1 MKRERHF
8 VYLEVDA
15 PDKLSWKWIEKFQRS
30 HNLASRGEALEE
42 IYTEYVALKKNHENG
57 NTLAKAIAKEI
68 KPQLDP
74 IRIRTGYVD
83 KNVRVLTNLLN
94 SYLIISGMEDAIP
107 VTDVMAESV
116 TATQKQVADQIHA
129 YQVARKD
136 KLSRSKPGDAD
147 E

>member
-1 MKRERHF
+1 MKKERHF
-8 VYLEVDA
+8 VYLEDDS
-15 PDKLSWKWIEKFQRS
+15 PRNLSWKWIETFQRA
-30 HNLASRGEALEE
+30 HNLASRGEALEKLFN
-42 IYTEYVALKKNHENG
+42 EYVVLKKQNQSDND
-57 NTLAKAIAKEI
+57 LAKAIAREI

-94 SYLIISGMEDAIP
+94 SYLIISGMEDSIP
-107 VTDVMAESV
+107 VTDIVAESLRE
-116 TATQKQVADQIHA
+116 TQKQVADQIHA

-136 KLSRSKPGDAD
+136 KLTRSTQGDDD

>member
-1 MKRERHF
+1 MTRERHLI
-8 VYLEVDA
+8 YLEDNA
-15 PDKLSWKWIEKFQRS
+15 PETLSWKWIEAFKRD
-30 HNLASRGEALEE
+30 HDLASRGEALEE
-42 IYTEYVALKKNHENG
+42 LFREYVAFKRKVQQENI
-57 NTLAKAIAKEI
+57 LAKSIAKEI

-116 TATQKQVADQIHA
+116 TATQRQVADQIHA

-136 KLSRSKPGDAD
+136 RLARSTPGDED

>member
-1 MKRERHF
+1 MKKERHF
-8 VYLEVDA
+8 VYLESDT
-15 PDKLSWKWIEKFQRS
+15 PGKLSWSWIEKFQHDRG
-30 HNLASRGEALEE
+30 LKSRGEALEE
-42 IYTEYVALKKNHENG
+42 LFKEYAMLKVQAESQSS
-57 NTLAKAIAKEI
+57 LAKAIAKEV

-136 KLSRSKPGDAD
+136 KLTRSKPGDDD

>member
-1 MKRERHF
+1 MTKVRKHIMLEDTAESGMSWEWLRRYMVENDAATFGEGLQHLFVEYQSLQKQLSDRE
-8 VYLEVDA
+8 
-15 PDKLSWKWIEKFQRS
+15 S
-30 HNLASRGEALEE
+30 
-42 IYTEYVALKKNHENG
+42 
-57 NTLAKAIAKEI
+57 LAKAIAKEI

-94 SYLIISGMEDAIP
+94 SYLIISGMEDSIP
-107 VTDVMAESV
+107 VTDIVAESLRE
-116 TATQKQVADQIHA
+116 TQKQVADQIHA

-136 KLSRSKPGDAD
+136 KLTRSTQGDDD

>member
-1 MKRERHF
+1 MKKERHF
-8 VYLEVDA
+8 IYLETDT
-15 PDKLSWKWIEKFQRS
+15 PGKLSLPWVEQLQHDRGLKSQ
-30 HNLASRGEALEE
+30 GEALEALFQD
-42 IYTEYVALKKNHENG
+42 YTSLKAQAKSQSS
-57 NTLAKAIAKEI
+57 LAKAIAKEI

-94 SYLIISGMEDAIP
+94 SYLIISGMEDSTP

-129 YQVARKD
+129 YQVVRKD
-136 KLSRSKPGDAD
+136 KLTRSTPGD
-147 E
+147 ENE

>member
-1 MKRERHF
+1 MTKVRKHIM
-8 VYLEVDA
+8 LEDTSK
-15 PDKLSWKWIEKFQRS
+15 DGLSWEWLADYMKGNGIRTLGDGLQHLFVEYRQLQRQ
-30 HNLASRGEALEE
+30 
-42 IYTEYVALKKNHENG
+42 VADQEN
-57 NTLAKAIAKEI
+57 LAKAIAKEV

-107 VTDVMAESV
+107 VTDVMAESI
-116 TATQKQVADQIHA
+116 TATQKQVADQIYA

-136 KLSRSKPGDAD
+136 KLTRSTRGDED